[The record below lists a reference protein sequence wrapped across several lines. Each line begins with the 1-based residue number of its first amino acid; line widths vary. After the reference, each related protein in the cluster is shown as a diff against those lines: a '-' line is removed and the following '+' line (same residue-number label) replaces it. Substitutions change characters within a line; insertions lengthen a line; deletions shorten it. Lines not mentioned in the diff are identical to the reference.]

1 MARPDPTQFKQK
13 SRLVSTATA
22 AARGADRRHLDFSGE
37 VAPGVRLVLSET
49 SGCPLAFSLWTR
61 PEDIAEICADAAV
74 PVASALLAIDGGQA
88 RAAGDAGC
96 LVDLDQFTRSQAI
109 PGLYYVL
116 LDRTGERRLD
126 QVLRRLAPGA
136 SAGVFAA

>member
-1 MARPDPTQFKQK
+1 MARPDPTRFREKT
-13 SRLVSTATA
+13 RLVTTATA
-22 AARGADRRHLDFSGE
+22 AARGADRKHYDFSRD

-61 PEDIAEICADAAV
+61 AEDIAEICADAAV
-74 PVASALLAIDGGQA
+74 PVATALLAVDGAQA

-96 LVDLDQFTRSQAI
+96 FIDLDQFTRSQAI

-116 LDRTGERRLD
+116 LDQTGVRRID
-126 QVLRRLAPGA
+126 TVLRRLVPGA
-136 SAGVFAA
+136 SAGVLAA